1 MVIAIVV
8 AAVAVFFIG
17 YATYPGFKGYS
28 NTDND
33 NVEGCAAAKANLVA
47 KHSQT
52 CGQRVAVATARALMV
67 AAGTLYAAAL
77 AASIALAAVA
87 AVSGSIPIVGPI
99 IAAAAAIVSS
109 VAAAYS
115 IFLLGRYAAACT
127 EYAIQS
133 NGLAEAM
140 KLEDA
145 ATKLVNDSCAADDA
159 AATIAALTP
168 CPV

>member
-8 AAVAVFFIG
+8 GAVALVFFG
-17 YATYPGFKGYS
+17 FATYPFAGYS
-28 NTDND
+28 NAGND
-33 NVEGCAAAKANLVA
+33 NVEGCRAAKANLVA

-52 CGQRVAVATARALMV
+52 CGQPVAVATARANMV

-77 AASIALAAVA
+77 GASIALAAVA
-87 AVSGSIPIVGPI
+87 AVAGSIPIVGPI
-99 IAAAAAIVSS
+99 IAAAAALASS
-109 VAAAYS
+109 LAAAYS
-115 IFLLGRYAAACT
+115 LFLLGRYAAACS

-133 NGLAEAM
+133 KGLEEAM

-159 AATIAALTP
+159 AATIAALIP